1 MVGPGVSGVAFRSL
15 GGVAAG
21 GGVLSLELSRASEK
35 DVELGGAQA
44 VKDGRK
50 KEDAVGRGEDAKH
63 FRERTWD
70 LLHE

>member
-1 MVGPGVSGVAFRSL
+1 M
-15 GGVAAG
+15 
-21 GGVLSLELSRASEK
+21 LSLELSRASEK